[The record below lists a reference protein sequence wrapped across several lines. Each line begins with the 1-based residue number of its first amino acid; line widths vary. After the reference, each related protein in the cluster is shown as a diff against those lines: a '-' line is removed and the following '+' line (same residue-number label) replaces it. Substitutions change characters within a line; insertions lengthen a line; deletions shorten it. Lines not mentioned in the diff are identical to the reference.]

1 MSLKLATF
9 NVHCWAD
16 ARHVDN
22 VDRVVELVQKYDPD
36 ILCLQECTKAE
47 VSRFIQKLP
56 ENYVCSHIFSCSC
69 HIFGKFQIE
78 QDAKHTNLKKQGA
91 RFVTGKI
98 TLPFLQDPIY
108 ITNVHLDHRKEPKRL
123 EQLEFIRKNVLNTI
137 TDSNYHLMCGD
148 FNALTKE
155 DYSVEEFEQVTL
167 VRSRNS
173 WETPKMDLT
182 KKVKELE
189 FTDAWEKAGK
199 PRPLKTCRF
208 NTRIDYVYLTKPLE
222 ERLKKLDVCH
232 VDDSASD
239 HNMVVANLIFK

>member
-1 MSLKLATF
+1 M
-9 NVHCWAD
+9 
-16 ARHVDN
+16 
-22 VDRVVELVQKYDPD
+22 QKYDPD

-56 ENYVCSHIFSCSC
+56 ENYFCSHIFSCSC

-78 QDAKHTNLKKQGA
+78 QDAKHTNLKRQGA

-98 TLPFLQDPIY
+98 TLSFLQDPIY
-108 ITNVHLDHRKEPKRL
+108 ITNVHLGMFKFRVFDTWLMQSVPKLFSDHRKEPKRL

-182 KKVKELE
+182 KKVRVVNIKVSYKMRMMIVKMIGILGEGVGIHGCVGE
-189 FTDAWEKAGK
+189 SRKT
-199 PRPLKTCRF
+199 PTLK
-208 NTRIDYVYLTKPLE
+208 DLSV
-222 ERLKKLDVCH
+222 
-232 VDDSASD
+232 
-239 HNMVVANLIFK
+239 